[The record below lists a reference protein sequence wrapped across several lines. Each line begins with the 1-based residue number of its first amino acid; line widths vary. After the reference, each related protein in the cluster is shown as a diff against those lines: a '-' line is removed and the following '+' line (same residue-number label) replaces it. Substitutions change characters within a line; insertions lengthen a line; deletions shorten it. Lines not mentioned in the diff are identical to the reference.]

1 MFSMHRKGSND
12 MSKAKK
18 FRTLI
23 KQAKMGKPHS
33 MYQLGI
39 CYQLGRGIK
48 QDMSEACAWIAAS
61 AEAGYLPAIEW
72 MKDYYFDD
80 DACTQANS

>member
-1 MFSMHRKGSND
+1 
-12 MSKAKK
+12 MSKSKN

-23 KQAKMGKPHS
+23 KQAKRGKPHA

-39 CYQLGRGIK
+39 CYQLGRGRI
-48 QDMSEACAWIAAS
+48 QDLNKSAFWISCA
-61 AEAGYLPAIEW
+61 AEAGYAPAIEW

-80 DACTQANS
+80 DACVQAET

>member
-1 MFSMHRKGSND
+1 
-12 MSKAKK
+12 MSKTKK
-18 FRTLI
+18 LRTLI
-23 KQAKMGKPHS
+23 KQAKMGKPCA

-39 CYQLGRGIK
+39 RYQLGRELPL
-48 QDMSEACAWIAAS
+48 DMEEAAEWMLAS
-61 AEAGYLPAIEW
+61 AEQGYAPAIEW